1 MHLYLKTITL
11 SILSFL
17 FISCEQ
23 QGNKDEIIAI
33 NNEFIENNF
42 QQRMAVTMMDLHSYK
57 NIDTIYTLLN
67 NIEKELREGKN
78 ITNRLDSLIPKW
90 KSNFDTTYSLD
101 YFERVD
107 RNFILFKELDTNK
120 DSNQV
125 KNLFYMI
132 KYEMINRYLVDI
144 DGPCTSPYNHKVITV
159 VEPSNIARVGEDLK
173 LNIFYAAQ
181 DSLMSYKVFIGGY
194 FKGNYRSDLITDTVE
209 VENGLGN
216 YKLTPKNAGDTL
228 IEGVVEIMTM
238 KGPIY
243 YPFSKKITIFE

>member
-1 MHLYLKTITL
+1 MKYFLF
-11 SILSFL
+11 SIVFFL
-17 FISCEQ
+17 FISCNQ
-23 QGNKDEIIAI
+23 SDNNDEIIAI
-33 NNEFIENNF
+33 NNEFIESNF
-42 QQRMAVTMMDLHSYK
+42 HQRIAVTMMDLRSFK
-57 NIDTIYTLLN
+57 NIDTTYTLLN
-67 NIEKELREGKN
+67 DIEKELKEGN
-78 ITNRLDSLIPKW
+78 DITDKLDSLIPKW
-90 KSNFDTTYSLD
+90 KSNFDATYSLD

-107 RNFILFKELDTNK
+107 RNFALFKKLNNNK

-159 VEPSNIARVGEDLK
+159 VEPSNIARVGEELN

-194 FKGNYRSDLITDTVE
+194 FKGNFRSDLITDTVE

-228 IEGVVEIMTM
+228 IEGVIEIMT
-238 KGPIY
+238 KNGPVY
-243 YPFSKKITIFE
+243 YPFSKKLTIFE